1 MTALVLLIAC
11 ANLANLM
18 LARASARE
26 REIAV
31 RLAIGAS
38 RGRIVRQ
45 LMAESLL
52 LAAAG
57 AAAGAVLARWLSA
70 SLVAFLSTR
79 RQPPLR
85 GPAARTGA
93 CSPSRAGL
101 ALLTCLLFGLA
112 PALRAT
118 HVAPGA
124 AMKAGGRGLTAAP
137 RALRPAPRASSS
149 RRWRSRWCWCVGA
162 LLFVGTLRNLMTRRS
177 RLPARRHPRRRPR
190 HAARGP
196 PARSGGSR
204 SSRTILERCGGSP
217 AWWRR
222 RRRTSCP

>member
-57 AAAGAVLARWLSA
+57 AAAGALMARWLSA
-70 SLVAFLSTR
+70 SLVAFLSTDANR
-79 RQPPLR
+79 LFMDLR
-85 GPAARTGA
+85 PDWRVLAFTAA
-93 CSPSRAGL
+93 L
-101 ALLTCLLFGLA
+101 AVLTCLLFGLA
-112 PALRAT
+112 PAVRAT
-118 HVAPGA
+118 HIAPSA
-124 AMKAGGRGLTAAP
+124 AMKSGGRGVTASRERFGLRRVTGRRADGAVAGAGDGRAP
-137 RALRPAPRASSS
+137 LRGHAAQPHDP
-149 RRWRSRWCWCVGA
+149 RSRV
-162 LLFVGTLRNLMTRRS
+162 
-177 RLPARRHPRRRPR
+177 PPRRRPGR
-190 HAARGP
+190 EPGHAARLS
-196 PARSGGSR
+196 PARAADPGQARR
-204 SSRTILERCGGSP
+204 SSTRCGGCPASP
-217 AWWRR
+217 PRR
-222 RRRTSCP
+222 RSTSCP